1 MSNDSGIR
9 FLLNLENRF
18 ESFMLG
24 VIKLNE
30 KRNGLIHPRHRIT
43 DLNKFLL
50 DNIKSNDRVLD
61 VGWLWLYF

>member
-24 VIKLNE
+24 VIKLNR
-30 KRNGLIHPRHRIT
+30 KNGLIHQGIE
-43 DLNKFLL
+43 
-50 DNIKSNDRVLD
+50 
-61 VGWLWLYF
+61 